1 LINLAAIGLPK
12 KGTNEMKYLSA
23 FVLLTA
29 LAAPAAAQNQTTF
42 RNDKG
47 QTTGTATTSGNTT
60 TFRNEKGQTTGT
72 ATTNSSGTT
81 TFRNSQGQTTGTA
94 TRSR

>member
-1 LINLAAIGLPK
+1 MMEKNPDEVLKRIR
-12 KGTNEMKYLSA
+12 SA
-23 FVLLTA
+23 HCCPGSSRCRPEP
-29 LAAPAAAQNQTTF
+29 APAFYNE
-42 RNDKG
+42 KG

-81 TFRNSQGQTTGTA
+81 TFRNNLGQTTGTA
-94 TRSR
+94 TRGKVI

>member
-1 LINLAAIGLPK
+1 MVTNIRLQIVLGLTVILLASLLVVGL
-12 KGTNEMKYLSA
+12 A
-23 FVLLTA
+23 R
-29 LAAPAAAQNQTTF
+29 AQHSTTF
-42 RNDKG
+42 CNSSG

-72 ATTNSSGTT
+72 ATTNSTGTT
-81 TFRNSQGQTTGTA
+81 TFRNEKGQTTGTA